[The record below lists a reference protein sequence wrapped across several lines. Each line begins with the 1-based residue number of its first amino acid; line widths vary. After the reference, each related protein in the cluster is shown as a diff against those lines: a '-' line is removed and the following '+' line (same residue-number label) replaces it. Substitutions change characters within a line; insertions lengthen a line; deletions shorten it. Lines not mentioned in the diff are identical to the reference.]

1 MIIFYILIFFAALPI
16 IAYLLGQRTN
26 NKGIILGYS
35 ILIFSFCL
43 IAFTS
48 KFALFGTVNKQIL
61 TNKIN
66 EEIFVDSR
74 ISQEYLKEMESILD
88 SEEIQVWTIGLISK
102 SINIGKLNSAESLIA
117 FSEKFFITNDE
128 KVIFYGLY
136 TNLRDIKFPKFK
148 DSNFKIHQDSEV
160 PCRINTADIQL
171 FIMNGP
177 EIPIAKQEFKDIQN
191 ILLTNADSIIPGFDL
206 ASAIQHDERIEFEI
220 NLICKE
226 SIEEFYI
233 KNLIVLN
240 QNTTSYS
247 YKIGL
252 NEWLKKSQEL

>member
-88 SEEIQVWTIGLISK
+88 SEEIKVWTIASFQNLLI
-102 SINIGKLNSAESLIA
+102 
-117 FSEKFFITNDE
+117 
-128 KVIFYGLY
+128 
-136 TNLRDIKFPKFK
+136 
-148 DSNFKIHQDSEV
+148 
-160 PCRINTADIQL
+160 
-171 FIMNGP
+171 
-177 EIPIAKQEFKDIQN
+177 
-191 ILLTNADSIIPGFDL
+191 
-206 ASAIQHDERIEFEI
+206 
-220 NLICKE
+220 
-226 SIEEFYI
+226 
-233 KNLIVLN
+233 
-240 QNTTSYS
+240 
-247 YKIGL
+247 
-252 NEWLKKSQEL
+252 